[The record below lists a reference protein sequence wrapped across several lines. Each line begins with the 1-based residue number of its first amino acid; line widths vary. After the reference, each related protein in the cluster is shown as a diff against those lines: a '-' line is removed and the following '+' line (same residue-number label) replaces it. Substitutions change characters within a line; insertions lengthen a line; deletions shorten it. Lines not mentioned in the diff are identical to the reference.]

1 MKRKLYHRS
10 CSYTTLFADK
20 EMFIVDLSVLPQNK
34 LAQIQMN
41 ETKFWFHS
49 YYNHKIKLPLWTDI
63 PDISGTDLI
72 IDTFRWN
79 M

>member
-41 ETKFWFHS
+41 ETKF
-49 YYNHKIKLPLWTDI
+49 
-63 PDISGTDLI
+63 
-72 IDTFRWN
+72 
-79 M
+79 